1 MASIRVFLTVVVF
14 SFAVPVVAKDRV
26 YLFNEQNI
34 NNMQSHNITFRGSD
48 GCRYYG
54 NSKSINTAGA
64 IKLTKK
70 LCNGAMQKINRK
82 AYIIELRH
90 ADSVTPMVPEG
101 STWTFRKPIKR

>member
-1 MASIRVFLTVVVF
+1 MVSFRVFLSVVIF
-14 SFAVPVVAKDRV
+14 SFAVPVIAKDRV

-34 NNMQSHNITFRGSD
+34 KNMQSHNITFRGSD

-64 IKLTKK
+64 IKLTKRS
-70 LCNGAMQKINRK
+70 CNGVMQKINRK

-90 ADSVTPMVPEG
+90 VDSVTPMVPDG
-101 STWTFRKPIKR
+101 STWTFRKQIKQ